1 MQTPTLTDGEDP
13 DRITLRP
20 HRADD
25 VEAVLESCQDAET
38 QCWTTVPVPY
48 TRTDAEAFVA
58 GHAANLQGG
67 TVSLAIEAVDEST
80 GAPRFAGSI
89 SLRLSDGA
97 GGLGFS
103 LAPWARG
110 RGVMTRA
117 VRLLL
122 DWAFRV
128 PAEDGAGL
136 HVVHWEAYVGNWPS
150 RRVAWAC
157 GFTVEGTVRGFGHQR
172 GERRDSWVG
181 SIVRGDPMAPVSPW
195 LEAATIVGERVVL
208 RPWREDDA
216 ARVTEACSDPDTQ
229 YWLAQLPS
237 PYTLA
242 DAQWYI
248 RTREEEHAAGRGV
261 YWCVADADDDRC
273 LGAISVMRLDA
284 PLSEA
289 EIGYW
294 AHPEAR
300 GRGVMTEATR
310 LVARHTLLPLDV
322 GGLGHH
328 RVALRAAAGNVA
340 SNRVAER
347 AGLVRCGLAR
357 QADLLRNGSRDDH
370 VLYELLAPD
379 LASHLAV
386 AAG

>member
-25 VEAVLESCQDAET
+25 VDAVLESCQDAET
-38 QCWTTVPVPY
+38 QAWTTVPSPY
-48 TRTDAEAFVA
+48 VRADAQAFVA
-58 GHAANLQGG
+58 GHAPNLRDG
-67 TVSLAIEAVDEST
+67 TVSLAIEAVDEAT
-80 GAPRFAGSI
+80 GRPRFAGSV

-97 GGLGFS
+97 GGVGFS
-103 LAPWARG
+103 LSPWARG

-117 VRLLL
+117 LRLLL
-122 DWAFRV
+122 GWAFT
-128 PAEDGAGL
+128 PEDDGGPGL
-136 HVVHWEAYVGNWPS
+136 QVVHWEAYVGNWPS

-157 GFTVEGTVRGFGHQR
+157 GFRVEGTVRGFGHQR

-181 SIVRGDPMAPVSPW
+181 SIVRGEPMTPATPW
-195 LEAATIVGERVVL
+195 LEAATITGDQVVL
-208 RPWREDDA
+208 RPWRADDA

-229 YWLAQLPS
+229 FWLAQLPS

-242 DAQWYI
+242 DAQWYL

-261 YWCVADADDDRC
+261 YWCVANAGDDRC

-310 LVARHTLLPLDV
+310 LVARHTLLPV
-322 GGLGHH
+322 SEGGLGHE
-328 RVALRAAAGNVA
+328 RVSLRAAAGNVG

-347 AGLVRCGLAR
+347 AGLRRTGVAR
-357 QADLLRNGSRDDH
+357 QADVLRDGSRDDH
-370 VLYELLAPD
+370 VLYDLLAAE
-379 LASHLAV
+379 LV
-386 AAG
+386 ADD